1 MNHQDSTTQLWTCR
15 KCHAQVAADE
25 AAIHMFTC
33 VPPETELLTEI
44 QTFLEEEHGYEHL
57 K

>member
-44 QTFLEEEHGYEHL
+44 QTFLEEGQGYEQL